1 LLIIQYHLS
10 EDPARIIAS
19 RDSVYTELYE
29 CGQGLGLYSFPIV
42 TIYNGGGEPFSFT
55 ITNSQPWLMPTP
67 SAADAPQQ
75 VQLILDY
82 QQMAP
87 GMYYDTMVVSAPNAI
102 NDPVLVQVIMNILPT
117 DQNPEIWVDRQSI
130 TVAAQEEYPGR
141 PKFLSVNNAVPG
153 CMAWELQEDISWI
166 THTVDSAEAGIYPWN
181 VQLHPNGFGMIMG
194 HYFDTAHIVAP
205 DATNNPMPLY
215 LDIWVWKLRGDVNYD
230 GKVDMLDL
238 VYFIAYLYQG
248 GPPPF
253 PERIVGDVNC
263 DYAVDIN
270 DIVAMI
276 DYLYFGAGPLCG
288 NPY

>member
-1 LLIIQYHLS
+1 M
-10 EDPARIIAS
+10 
-19 RDSVYTELYE
+19 T
-29 CGQGLGLYSFPIV
+29 
-42 TIYNGGGEPFSFT
+42 
-55 ITNSQPWLMPTP
+55 
-67 SAADAPQQ
+67 
-75 VQLILDY
+75 
-82 QQMAP
+82 
-87 GMYYDTMVVSAPNAI
+87 
-102 NDPVLVQVIMNILPT
+102 
-117 DQNPEIWVDRQSI
+117 
-130 TVAAQEEYPGR
+130 
-141 PKFLSVNNAVPG
+141 
-153 CMAWELQEDISWI
+153 WELQEDISWI
-166 THTVDSAEAGIYPWN
+166 THTIDSAEAGIYPWN

-230 GKVDMLDL
+230 GKIDMLDL

-263 DYAVDIN
+263 DYAIDIN